1 MKRLC
6 IALAL
11 ITGIL
16 TGCASSQAPVDTTN
30 FNDLVNLSRQQI
42 VAEQPT
48 GSKIRLQAI
57 KETAMTLGA
66 QGGLA
71 WRAEQLN
78 TMLESNRS
86 TLSQVFNFNGLLLD
100 KNILPPVL
108 EQSNQSLNLANSTS
122 LRIADR
128 TYKIIQQARF
138 VTTAPN
144 WDQYLLMQYKKPE
157 VPDSTLLP
165 RNAEERKL
173 WAQNIETGWQQGIDQ
188 ANNIY
193 AANLARLKRDYNGMT
208 LYRKL
213 LAQQMVSKPRVV
225 QYNMGVTGD
234 NDEMRINDQSLQITA
249 TPKFETNTKQW
260 QPALIQ
266 N

>member
-144 WDQYLLMQYKKPE
+144 WDQYLLMQYKNPRYLIPRYCRATQKNANSGHKILKP
-157 VPDSTLLP
+157 VG
-165 RNAEERKL
+165 NK
-173 WAQNIETGWQQGIDQ
+173 
-188 ANNIY
+188 
-193 AANLARLKRDYNGMT
+193 
-208 LYRKL
+208 
-213 LAQQMVSKPRVV
+213 
-225 QYNMGVTGD
+225 
-234 NDEMRINDQSLQITA
+234 
-249 TPKFETNTKQW
+249 
-260 QPALIQ
+260 ALIKQ
-266 N
+266 IIFMPPI